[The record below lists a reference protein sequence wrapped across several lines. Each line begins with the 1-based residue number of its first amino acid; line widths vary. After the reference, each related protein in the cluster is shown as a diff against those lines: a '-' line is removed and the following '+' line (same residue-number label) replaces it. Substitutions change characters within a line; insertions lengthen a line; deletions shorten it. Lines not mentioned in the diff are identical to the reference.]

1 MSRLKLDQLS
11 EIPQGSSINSCL
23 FLAELDE
30 ESYKITGQHLGTIFD
45 TLPAVTSADQGKM
58 LIVDASGTWVAVDVD
73 GTNISY

>member
-1 MSRLKLDQLS
+1 MSRLKLDQLT
-11 EIPQGSSINSCL
+11 EIPQGSSVNSCL

-30 ESYKITGQHLGTIFD
+30 ASYKITGQHLGNLFG

-58 LIVDASGTWVAVDVD
+58 LIVDASGNWVAVDVN